1 MQNHHCKIQIS
12 FYNFKKGF
20 SLLELI
26 VALFIVS
33 LVLAVVFPS
42 FAVFGE
48 NRLKAEAR
56 EMASILRYMND
67 SASSRKETFIIKF
80 DLDKN
85 RVFWKGP
92 EGEKTKVFEDLTGVT
107 TQANGTVNKG
117 ELTVFFD
124 PLGIKENL
132 SVHMNRE
139 KKKVTVTLNHLSGK
153 VKINYEG

>member
-1 MQNHHCKIQIS
+1 LQRLGKMQIS
-12 FYNFKKGF
+12 YYNFKKGF

-26 VALFIVS
+26 VALFIIS

-42 FAVFGE
+42 FTVFGE

-67 SASSRKETFIIKF
+67 SASSIKETFVIKF

-85 RVFWKGP
+85 KVSWKGP

-107 TQANGTVNKG
+107 TQANGTVSKG
-117 ELTVFFD
+117 ELIVFFD

-132 SVHMNRE
+132 SVHMSRE
-139 KKKVTVTLNHLSGK
+139 KKNVTVTLNHLSGK

>member
-1 MQNHHCKIQIS
+1 MQIS
-12 FYNFKKGF
+12 FCNCKNGF

-67 SASSRKETFIIKF
+67 SASSRKETFVMKF

-92 EGEKTKVFEDLTGVT
+92 EGEKTKGFEDLNGVT

-117 ELTVFFD
+117 ELLVFFD

-132 SVHMNRE
+132 SVHLSKE
-139 KKKVTVTLNHLSGK
+139 KKNVTVTLNHLSGK
-153 VKINYEG
+153 VKIKDE

>member
-1 MQNHHCKIQIS
+1 MQIS
-12 FYNFKKGF
+12 FCNFKKGF

-33 LVLAVVFPS
+33 LILAVVFPS
-42 FAVFGE
+42 FVVFGE

-67 SASSRKETFIIKF
+67 GASSRKETFVIKF

-85 RVFWKGP
+85 SVFWQGP
-92 EGEKTKVFEDLTGVT
+92 DGEKTKGFEDLTGVT

-117 ELTVFFD
+117 ELIVFFD

-132 SVHMNRE
+132 SVHMQRE
-139 KKKVTVTLNHLSGK
+139 KKNVTVTLNHLSGK

>member
-1 MQNHHCKIQIS
+1 MQIS

-48 NRLKAEAR
+48 NRLKSEAR
-56 EMASILRYMND
+56 EMASVLRYMNE
-67 SASSRKETFIIKF
+67 SASSRKETFVMKF

-85 RVFWKGP
+85 RVFWKGTD
-92 EGEKTKVFEDLTGVT
+92 GEKTKGFEDLTGVT
-107 TQANGTVNKG
+107 TQANGTVRKG
-117 ELTVFFD
+117 ELIVFFD

-132 SVHMNRE
+132 SVHMSRE
-139 KKKVTVTLNHLSGK
+139 RKNVTVTLNHLSGK

>member
-1 MQNHHCKIQIS
+1 MQIS
-12 FYNFKKGF
+12 FYNFKNGF

-26 VALFIVS
+26 IALFIIS

-67 SASSRKETFIIKF
+67 SASSRKETFVMKF

-92 EGEKTKVFEDLTGVT
+92 EGEKTKGFEDLTGVT

-117 ELTVFFD
+117 ELIVFFD

-132 SVHMNRE
+132 SVHLNKE
-139 KKKVTVTLNHLSGK
+139 KKNVTVTLNHLSGK
-153 VKINYEG
+153 VKIKDE